1 MRSKQRANA
10 GLCVCVLVFLV
21 VLSAVMLTP
30 VPALALPEGR
40 VYEMVSPPYKAG
52 YGAGLAAAAL
62 NGESVVFQSSG
73 VFAGSDNPT
82 VGGYYLARRNGSGWV
97 TTPLEA
103 PSSLAPSNVIQD
115 FSSTL
120 EKVLAWVQVVPN
132 IGNDSAVTQN
142 ENEYLL
148 HRTGLPDTAGN
159 WEVAGNVVV
168 EALRPEGMSENL
180 QTSEFGASAD
190 LCQILVRPAEYP
202 LTPEGVGTGQDQFY
216 DLSACDGEPGLHLVG
231 LNNAGKALADCALLG
246 AEGTGGV
253 RQSKFNA
260 ISADGSEVF
269 FQAQLQAQLK
279 PGVSTCASNG
289 GRGVQLFVRL
299 GGTRTVEVSRPLAVG
314 EAFGGCGDGGNS
326 GEVPGEVPCPGSAA
340 RASAEFAGASED
352 GSRVFFTTTAPLT
365 GEGGE
370 AGNDLYMASIGCVGE
385 GASCGASERQVTGL
399 VRVSAAA
406 NAGEPAEVQN
416 VVRVAPDGSRV
427 YFVARGVL
435 VDGANAEGV
444 MPVKGADNL
453 YVYDAESHG
462 LAFVADL
469 CSGAAQSG
477 VVEDARCPRDLNEGR
492 SDTGLWTSG
501 GEVQSTGDGGF
512 LVFSTYAQLV
522 THGSETDTDTARD
535 VYRYDAATGLL
546 NRVSVGEGGHDANG
560 NGVEPSLGAYDASI
574 QDDDVIEAQVYADH
588 ELGVRAI
595 SEDGSR
601 IVFSSAEPLS
611 RDDTNG
617 LVNVYEW
624 HQGPGG
630 GEGVVSLISS
640 GTSETSDGS
649 PVISP
654 SGRDVFFVTTQGLAP
669 GDTDGQADVYD
680 ARLGGGFPSV
690 VAPVVACA
698 GDACQGPLTNPAPLL
713 VPGSVSQAPGGNF
726 AAPVPPPAAV
736 AVKPKAKVTSECRK
750 GYVRKKG
757 KCVKGKSKKRVKK
770 SAKGRK

>member
-1 MRSKQRANA
+1 MNA
-10 GLCVCVLVFLV
+10 RRLVVGLVLSSLLGVVGVLVG
-21 VLSAVMLTP
+21 SAS
-30 VPALALPEGR
+30 ALALPEGR

-52 YGAGLAAAAL
+52 YGANVLAAVAP
-62 NGESVVFQSSG
+62 NGESVVFTSSG
-73 VFAGSDNPT
+73 VFAGVDNP
-82 VGGYYLARRNGSGWV
+82 VPGADYLARRDGSGWV

-103 PSSLAPSNVIQD
+103 PYTLAASNVIQD
-115 FSSTL
+115 LSSTL
-120 EKVLAWVQVVPN
+120 EKVLAWAPVGPN
-132 IGNDSAVTQN
+132 AGNVSADTQ
-142 ENEYLL
+142 NEYLL
-148 HRTGLPDTAGN
+148 HRTDLSDTAGN
-159 WEVAGNVVV
+159 WEVAGNLVL
-168 EALRPEGMSENL
+168 EALRPAGISENL
-180 QTSEFGASAD
+180 LTNEFGASAD
-190 LCQILVRPAEYP
+190 LCNILVRQGGPYP
-202 LTPEGVGTGQDQFY
+202 LTSEGLGVGTRQFY
-216 DLSACDGEPGLHLVG
+216 DLSACDDEPGLRLVG
-231 LNNAGKALADCALLG
+231 LNNASKALSSGCALLG
-246 AEGTGGV
+246 AEESSGG
-253 RQSKFNA
+253 RDSLFNA
-260 ISADGSEVF
+260 ISGDGSEVF
-269 FQAQLQAQLK
+269 FQAQLK
-279 PGVSTCASNG
+279 PGVSTCASTG

-299 GGTRTVEVSRPLAVG
+299 GGSRTVEVSRPLAVG

-477 VVEDARCPRDLNEGR
+477 VVEDARCPRDLGTGR

-501 GEVQSTGDGGF
+501 GEVQSAGDGGF

-522 THGSETDTDTARD
+522 THGSEADTDTARD
-535 VYRYDAATGLL
+535 VYRYDALTGLL

-640 GTSETSDGS
+640 GSSEASDGS

-680 ARLGGGFPSV
+680 ARLGGGFPPV
-690 VAPVVACA
+690 AAPVVACA

-726 AAPVPPPAAV
+726 PAPAPPPPAA
-736 AVKPKAKVTSECRK
+736 AATVKPRAKATLGCRK
-750 GYVRKKG
+750 GYVKKRG
-757 KCVKGKSKKRVKK
+757 KCVKSRSEKRVKK